1 MKMYIIVVI
10 AVDDKTMSI
19 EPLGVFSSMKKALK
33 HIKKLEELTIQND
46 EEEIMYD
53 VVEYNLDEE
62 PPFINWL
69 KEQKEKNDKEIEKAV
84 VDLMKKGMIDQLIG
98 EDGNFYYT
106 LTDLGEKAMNQ
117 GGVVNNF
124 KKFFKKD
131 M

>member
-1 MKMYIIVVI
+1 MKTYIIVVI
-10 AVDDKTMSI
+10 SIDDKTMSI

>member
-1 MKMYIIVVI
+1 
-10 AVDDKTMSI
+10 
-19 EPLGVFSSMKKALK
+19 MKKALK

-69 KEQKEKNDKEIEKAV
+69 KEQKEKNDKEIEKVV